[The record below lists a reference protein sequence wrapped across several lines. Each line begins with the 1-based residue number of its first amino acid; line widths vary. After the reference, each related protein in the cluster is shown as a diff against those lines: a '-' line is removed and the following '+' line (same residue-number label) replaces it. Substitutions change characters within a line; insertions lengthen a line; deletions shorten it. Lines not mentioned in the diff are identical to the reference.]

1 MKKKTMAC
9 LLACMSLLMC
19 GCQFGERDIV
29 VTSTLNNK
37 QVFRIDKSICELK
50 EAKVYLANYQNIYGT
65 AYSIDLWEH
74 DFGDASLE
82 DYVKDITLAELTS
95 VYSMNLLAEAQGMT
109 LSEDE
114 RNKVALA
121 AEEYYDTLSW
131 KEITYMGVSEDDIEE
146 YYAHYA
152 LAQKLYNSLTDGVNE
167 EVSDDEA
174 RVIEIMQIFVE
185 NELDANIVRQKLLN
199 GEDFATVANNYN
211 ELSAIQVTVS
221 RDDLPNEVEDVAFR
235 LDDNEISAMITV
247 ENGYYFV
254 KCLNKYNEELTEA
267 NKENI
272 VEKRQKEAFDDVY
285 NEFIS
290 TRESYLNIKLWD
302 ELTLEVNEDITTD
315 SFFAIFEKYCSDI

>member
-1 MKKKTMAC
+1 MKKKIMAC

-95 VYSMNLLAEAQGMT
+95 VYSMNLLAEAQEMT

-235 LDDNEISAMITV
+235 LDDNEVSAMITV

-315 SFFAIFEKYCSDI
+315 SFFEIFEKYCSDI

>member
-1 MKKKTMAC
+1 MKKKIMAC

-235 LDDNEISAMITV
+235 LDDNEVSAMITV

>member
-235 LDDNEISAMITV
+235 LDDNEVSAMITV

>member
-1 MKKKTMAC
+1 MKKKIMAC

-95 VYSMNLLAEAQGMT
+95 VYSMNLLAEAQEMT

-315 SFFAIFEKYCSDI
+315 SFFEIFEKYCSDI

>member
-1 MKKKTMAC
+1 MKKKIMAC

-95 VYSMNLLAEAQGMT
+95 VYSMNLLAEAQEMT

-174 RVIEIMQIFVE
+174 RVIEIMQIFVG

-211 ELSAIQVTVS
+211 ELPAIQVTVS

-315 SFFAIFEKYCSDI
+315 SFFEIFEKYCSDI